1 MSRASRLKG
10 RRGCL
15 VATCKLSGH
24 LWRNPGVAEFKFAA
38 AMNPDSN
45 TDLASLLWFYSV
57 NQAVAGPVSFQE
69 LASLFQS
76 GTLPPDVL
84 AVPEGREDWRPFT
97 EWQVSQRQSPPLTA
111 ASKVPPTGFSGEA
124 ANAAGGL
131 SGASQERGGIKA
143 TRQRKGRRKGCG
155 GCLVLIAACLLFG
168 LILET
173 CSKPDLTLSESE
185 RQNPKEAVQKLMKGV
200 YGGDLRETEAHVI
213 FDGVATGKLNVYV
226 RVNADMRY
234 SKNLFDLEQK
244 LTKAF
249 QTLYTSGLPIWEV
262 VIWNYGEL
270 VNKYGNES
278 DEIVHK
284 CSLHSNEAAQVNW
297 QNAEYISLERIWEV
311 RFKHAVMQ

>member
-1 MSRASRLKG
+1 
-10 RRGCL
+10 
-15 VATCKLSGH
+15 
-24 LWRNPGVAEFKFAA
+24 
-38 AMNPDSN
+38 MNPDSN

-69 LASLFQS
+69 LALLVQH

-84 AVPEGREDWRPFT
+84 AVPEGREDWKALS
-97 EWQVSQRQSPPLTA
+97 EWQVPEMQSPQPLSP
-111 ASKVPPTGFSGEA
+111 ASTMPPPGVGSD
-124 ANAAGGL
+124 AGNGSSRR
-131 SGASQERGGIKA
+131 SGARQNERGAKDPG
-143 TRQRKGRRKGCG
+143 QQKGRKKGCG
-155 GCLVLIAACLLFG
+155 GCLVLIVVCLLLG
-168 LILET
+168 ILLET

-200 YGGDLRETEAHVI
+200 YGSELRETEAHVI